1 MPQNKLKQKVE
12 GLTNI
17 VKQLIKEVQ
26 TNANIAQG
34 TLTALQMHIGKD
46 EWGKLVEELK
56 NVEER
61 RTKKFET
68 DDGDFKYQFR
78 LNVDQ
83 FVFPEKREQ
92 STQPAKLDT
101 ADRPF

>member
-34 TLTALQMHIGKD
+34 TLTALQMHIGNFL
-46 EWGKLVEELK
+46 KLI
-56 NVEER
+56 
-61 RTKKFET
+61 
-68 DDGDFKYQFR
+68 
-78 LNVDQ
+78 
-83 FVFPEKREQ
+83 
-92 STQPAKLDT
+92 
-101 ADRPF
+101 

>member
-34 TLTALQMHIGKD
+34 TLTALQLHVGKD
-46 EWGKLVEELK
+46 EWEKIVDELK

-61 RTKKFET
+61 RTKEDKKFET
-68 DDGDFKYQFR
+68 
-78 LNVDQ
+78 NM
-83 FVFPEKREQ
+83 E
-92 STQPAKLDT
+92 
-101 ADRPF
+101 

>member
-34 TLTALQMHIGKD
+34 TLTALQLHVGKD
-46 EWGKLVEELK
+46 EWEKIVNELK
-56 NVEER
+56 NVEEH
-61 RTKKFET
+61 RT
-68 DDGDFKYQFR
+68 
-78 LNVDQ
+78 NV
-83 FVFPEKREQ
+83 E
-92 STQPAKLDT
+92 
-101 ADRPF
+101 

>member
-34 TLTALQMHIGKD
+34 TLTALQLHVGKD
-46 EWGKLVEELK
+46 EWEKIVNELK

-61 RTKKFET
+61 RTKEDKKFET
-68 DDGDFKYQFR
+68 
-78 LNVDQ
+78 NV
-83 FVFPEKREQ
+83 E
-92 STQPAKLDT
+92 
-101 ADRPF
+101 

>member
-34 TLTALQMHIGKD
+34 TLTALQLHVGKD
-46 EWGKLVEELK
+46 EWEKIVNELK

-61 RTKKFET
+61 RTKENKKFET
-68 DDGDFKYQFR
+68 
-78 LNVDQ
+78 NV
-83 FVFPEKREQ
+83 E
-92 STQPAKLDT
+92 
-101 ADRPF
+101 

>member
-34 TLTALQMHIGKD
+34 TLTALQLHVGKD
-46 EWGKLVEELK
+46 EWEKIVDELK

-61 RTKKFET
+61 RTKQDKKFET
-68 DDGDFKYQFR
+68 
-78 LNVDQ
+78 NV
-83 FVFPEKREQ
+83 E
-92 STQPAKLDT
+92 
-101 ADRPF
+101 

>member
-1 MPQNKLKQKVE
+1 MVINKLNKMPQNKLKQKVE

-46 EWGKLVEELK
+46 EWEKLVEELK

-68 DDGDFKYQFR
+68 D
-78 LNVDQ
+78 V
-83 FVFPEKREQ
+83 EE
-92 STQPAKLDT
+92 
-101 ADRPF
+101 

>member
-34 TLTALQMHIGKD
+34 TLTAFQL
-46 EWGKLVEELK
+46 
-56 NVEER
+56 
-61 RTKKFET
+61 
-68 DDGDFKYQFR
+68 
-78 LNVDQ
+78 
-83 FVFPEKREQ
+83 
-92 STQPAKLDT
+92 
-101 ADRPF
+101 

>member
-34 TLTALQMHIGKD
+34 TLTAFQLHIGKE
-46 EWGKLVEELK
+46 EWDKLVNELK

-68 DDGDFKYQFR
+68 D
-78 LNVDQ
+78 V
-83 FVFPEKREQ
+83 EE
-92 STQPAKLDT
+92 
-101 ADRPF
+101 

>member
-34 TLTALQMHIGKD
+34 TLTALQLHVGKD
-46 EWGKLVEELK
+46 EWKKIVDELK

-61 RTKKFET
+61 RTKENKKFET
-68 DDGDFKYQFR
+68 
-78 LNVDQ
+78 NV
-83 FVFPEKREQ
+83 E
-92 STQPAKLDT
+92 
-101 ADRPF
+101 

>member
-46 EWGKLVEELK
+46 EWGNLVEELK

-68 DDGDFKYQFR
+68 D
-78 LNVDQ
+78 V
-83 FVFPEKREQ
+83 EE
-92 STQPAKLDT
+92 
-101 ADRPF
+101 

>member
-46 EWGKLVEELK
+46 EWEKVVDELK
-56 NVEER
+56 QVEER
-61 RTKKFET
+61 RTKEEKKFET
-68 DDGDFKYQFR
+68 
-78 LNVDQ
+78 NV
-83 FVFPEKREQ
+83 E
-92 STQPAKLDT
+92 
-101 ADRPF
+101 

>member
-1 MPQNKLKQKVE
+1 MAQNKLKQKVE

-46 EWGKLVEELK
+46 EWDKLVEELK

-68 DDGDFKYQFR
+68 D
-78 LNVDQ
+78 V
-83 FVFPEKREQ
+83 EE
-92 STQPAKLDT
+92 
-101 ADRPF
+101 

>member
-1 MPQNKLKQKVE
+1 MDNTFYKMKESKLIELKKKVE

-46 EWGKLVEELK
+46 DWEKIVDELK
-56 NVEER
+56 EVEER
-61 RTKKFET
+61 RTKEEKKFET
-68 DDGDFKYQFR
+68 D
-78 LNVDQ
+78 V
-83 FVFPEKREQ
+83 E
-92 STQPAKLDT
+92 
-101 ADRPF
+101 

>member
-1 MPQNKLKQKVE
+1 MAQNKLKQKVE

-17 VKQLIKEVQ
+17 VNQLIKEVQ

-34 TLTALQMHIGKD
+34 TLTALQLHVGKD
-46 EWGKLVEELK
+46 EWEKLVEELK

-68 DDGDFKYQFR
+68 D
-78 LNVDQ
+78 V
-83 FVFPEKREQ
+83 EK
-92 STQPAKLDT
+92 
-101 ADRPF
+101 

>member
-1 MPQNKLKQKVE
+1 MAQNKLKQKVE

-34 TLTALQMHIGKD
+34 TLTALQLHVGKD
-46 EWGKLVEELK
+46 EWEKIVDELK

-61 RTKKFET
+61 RTKEDKKFET
-68 DDGDFKYQFR
+68 
-78 LNVDQ
+78 NV
-83 FVFPEKREQ
+83 E
-92 STQPAKLDT
+92 
-101 ADRPF
+101 

>member
-1 MPQNKLKQKVE
+1 MGLKKKVE

-26 TNANIAQG
+26 TNANLAQG

-46 EWGKLVEELK
+46 EWEKLVEELK

-68 DDGDFKYQFR
+68 D
-78 LNVDQ
+78 V
-83 FVFPEKREQ
+83 EK
-92 STQPAKLDT
+92 
-101 ADRPF
+101 

>member
-34 TLTALQMHIGKD
+34 TLTALQLHVGKD
-46 EWGKLVEELK
+46 EWEKIVDELK

-61 RTKKFET
+61 RTKEDKKFET
-68 DDGDFKYQFR
+68 
-78 LNVDQ
+78 NV
-83 FVFPEKREQ
+83 E
-92 STQPAKLDT
+92 
-101 ADRPF
+101 

>member
-34 TLTALQMHIGKD
+34 TLTALQLHVGKD
-46 EWGKLVEELK
+46 EWEKIVNELK

-61 RTKKFET
+61 RTKKDKKFET
-68 DDGDFKYQFR
+68 
-78 LNVDQ
+78 NV
-83 FVFPEKREQ
+83 E
-92 STQPAKLDT
+92 
-101 ADRPF
+101 

>member
-34 TLTALQMHIGKD
+34 TLTALQLHI
-46 EWGKLVEELK
+46 VNELK

-61 RTKKFET
+61 RT
-68 DDGDFKYQFR
+68 
-78 LNVDQ
+78 NV
-83 FVFPEKREQ
+83 E
-92 STQPAKLDT
+92 
-101 ADRPF
+101 

>member
-34 TLTALQMHIGKD
+34 TLTALQLHVGKD
-46 EWGKLVEELK
+46 KWEKIVNELK

-61 RTKKFET
+61 RT
-68 DDGDFKYQFR
+68 
-78 LNVDQ
+78 NV
-83 FVFPEKREQ
+83 E
-92 STQPAKLDT
+92 
-101 ADRPF
+101 

>member
-34 TLTALQMHIGKD
+34 TLTALQLHVGKD
-46 EWGKLVEELK
+46 EWEKIVNELK

-68 DDGDFKYQFR
+68 D
-78 LNVDQ
+78 V
-83 FVFPEKREQ
+83 EE
-92 STQPAKLDT
+92 
-101 ADRPF
+101 

>member
-1 MPQNKLKQKVE
+1 MVIKLNKMGLKKKVE

-46 EWGKLVEELK
+46 AWEKLVEELK

-68 DDGDFKYQFR
+68 D
-78 LNVDQ
+78 V
-83 FVFPEKREQ
+83 EK
-92 STQPAKLDT
+92 
-101 ADRPF
+101 

>member
-34 TLTALQMHIGKD
+34 TLTALQLHVGKD
-46 EWGKLVEELK
+46 EWEKIVNELK
-56 NVEER
+56 NV
-61 RTKKFET
+61 
-68 DDGDFKYQFR
+68 
-78 LNVDQ
+78 
-83 FVFPEKREQ
+83 
-92 STQPAKLDT
+92 
-101 ADRPF
+101 

>member
-12 GLTNI
+12 SLTNI

-46 EWGKLVEELK
+46 EWDKLVEELK

-68 DDGDFKYQFR
+68 D
-78 LNVDQ
+78 V
-83 FVFPEKREQ
+83 EK
-92 STQPAKLDT
+92 
-101 ADRPF
+101 

>member
-1 MPQNKLKQKVE
+1 MDNTFYKMKESKLIELKKKVE

-46 EWGKLVEELK
+46 DWEKIVDELK
-56 NVEER
+56 EVEER
-61 RTKKFET
+61 RTKEEKKFET
-68 DDGDFKYQFR
+68 
-78 LNVDQ
+78 NV
-83 FVFPEKREQ
+83 E
-92 STQPAKLDT
+92 
-101 ADRPF
+101 

>member
-26 TNANIAQG
+26 TNANLAQG

-46 EWGKLVEELK
+46 EWDKLVEELK

-61 RTKKFET
+61 RTKKFDT
-68 DDGDFKYQFR
+68 D
-78 LNVDQ
+78 V
-83 FVFPEKREQ
+83 E
-92 STQPAKLDT
+92 
-101 ADRPF
+101 